1 MTVVTALPK
10 HQRILLDLQET
21 DNALA
26 RVRRAIGDL
35 ERDSRADALHGQIAA
50 LSPQLIEIT
59 GAIEDATAEIR
70 RIESDVQLVDQRLEQ
85 DSARIDSSSNPR
97 DIMGLEHEVITL
109 RARKSALEDA
119 ELEAMENRESLQ
131 IQLDAISAERAEI
144 ASALASLDSVIAAE
158 RASLM
163 EETQSLAGTR
173 DSIVA
178 SIPSDLYELY
188 EKQRT
193 RYGVGAAL
201 LQRGVSGG
209 SGMALSAHDLEVIR
223 KTPDN
228 DIVMCPDSNCILVR
242 TEESGLS

>member
-1 MTVVTALPK
+1 MVTALPE

-26 RVRRAIGDL
+26 RIRRAVGDL
-35 ERDSRADALHGQIAA
+35 DRDPRAEVLKGQRSA

-59 GAIEDATAEIR
+59 GAIEDADAEIR
-70 RIESDVQLVDQRLEQ
+70 RIESDVQLVDQRLAQ

-97 DIMGLEHEVITL
+97 DIIGLEHEVATL

-119 ELEAMENRESLQ
+119 ELEAMENREALQ
-131 IQLDAISAERAEI
+131 AQRDAISAERAAI
-144 ASALASLDSVIAAE
+144 DAALESLDSVIAAE
-158 RASLM
+158 RASLTAQA
-163 EETQSLAGTR
+163 EALAISR
-173 DSIVA
+173 ESFVA
-178 SIPSDLYELY
+178 SVPTDLYELY
-188 EKQRT
+188 EKQRI

-228 DIVMCPDSNCILVR
+228 EIVICPDSNCILVR